1 MYVVVRWTEGGD
13 RGGGGGGAHVDEAVG
28 GNDTLIHIKLVR
40 SHGKRCVCWHEEG
53 DLFVQGQRPRL
64 VECIQK
70 HLSGVGLLQQGA
82 GFGLMERNSV

>member
-1 MYVVVRWTEGGD
+1 MYWCDGPKGGIA
-13 RGGGGGGAHVDEAVG
+13 GEAEEEPHVDEAVG

-40 SHGKRCVCWHEEG
+40 SHGKCCVCWHEEG